1 MKQQI
6 VLLTQTPE
14 RLFPMSENLHF
25 PMSENLHFPMVGD
38 IPPEFESV
46 ADNKDDSEQYIFD
59 TESTFD
65 INDEP

>member
-14 RLFPMSENLHF
+14 RLF